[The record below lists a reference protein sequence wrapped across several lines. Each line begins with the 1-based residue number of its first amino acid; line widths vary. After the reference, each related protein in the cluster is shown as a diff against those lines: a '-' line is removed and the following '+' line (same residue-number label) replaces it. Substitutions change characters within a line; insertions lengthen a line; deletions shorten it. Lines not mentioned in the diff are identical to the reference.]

1 MSKYW
6 ISGGSY
12 FGAQSIGDSQNN
24 TYNLQEQTNTHEVRC
39 KHQSAIGSVQCPSE
53 TNTETKVNKT
63 NGKYQLNGGVFY
75 GPMTIGDGN
84 TVNNI
89 HIHIGDADA
98 ITHTQTLHLDTDA
111 ILPSAS
117 TSKYTYQIK
126 TIQSKKRARSI
137 THENSDNKPK
147 NKKQKL
153 NEFTENVSKSNDNND
168 IIKDKKYDNI
178 NDIDGVAK
186 NNESSIN
193 KNKQI
198 LTNFVPEKQK
208 KIKKRQR
215 YDLVKIKEAFHRI
228 YGYDKDTKED
238 LCEKK
243 NKNTKSVEF
252 GFYDNKPFDVRAA
265 VTYVNIRPMQEDVDY
280 GELVR
285 NNVNK
290 TTIVRHWCT
299 YIGLNQQAK
308 KTLQKHKQYL
318 KQILDENKKPKEFK
332 CLRENCKH
340 KKLTTMK
347 QWKNHCRKHK

>member
-84 TVNNI
+84 IVNNI
-89 HIHIGDADA
+89 HIHIGDSEPKR
-98 ITHTQTLHLDTDA
+98 TQTLPQ
-111 ILPSAS
+111 LPNAS
-117 TSKYTYQIK
+117 TSKYIYQIK
-126 TIQSKKRARSI
+126 PIQSKKRPRSI

-168 IIKDKKYDNI
+168 IIEDKRNILCKFDN
-178 NDIDGVAK
+178 NDIDDVTT
-186 NNESSIN
+186 NNESSIS

-198 LTNFVPEKQK
+198 LTEIVSEKQK
-208 KIKKRQR
+208 KTKARPR

-228 YGYDKDTKED
+228 YGYDKDTKET

-243 NKNTKSVEF
+243 DKNKESVAF
-252 GFYDNKPFDVRAA
+252 VFNDNKPFDIDDDVPC
-265 VTYVNIRPMQEDVDY
+265 VNIEPIKKDKVY
-280 GELVR
+280 KKL
-285 NNVNK
+285 VNK
-290 TTIVRHWCT
+290 IDINVDHRMIKRHWCM
-299 YIGLNQQAK
+299 YIGLNERSK
-308 KTLQKHKQYL
+308 KS
-318 KQILDENKKPKEFK
+318 KKK
-332 CLRENCKH
+332 
-340 KKLTTMK
+340 
-347 QWKNHCRKHK
+347 